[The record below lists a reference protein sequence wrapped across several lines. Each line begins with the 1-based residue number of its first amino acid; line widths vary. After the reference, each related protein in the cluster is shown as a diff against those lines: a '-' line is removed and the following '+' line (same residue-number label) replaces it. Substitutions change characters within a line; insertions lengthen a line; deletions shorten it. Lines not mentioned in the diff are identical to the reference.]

1 MAQGTKYKVG
11 VMMSF
16 LTGSSPS
23 QNQERKTQQP
33 HCSHRGE
40 VWKGSPRP
48 GDICLE
54 CAVILLSLFPE
65 THGKTLRY
73 SVSKRF
79 WLLNLP
85 QKADRLKIEKPVG
98 SWVMSMRFEN
108 KEEIDISHNT
118 QNKTRLG
125 ERAVHK
131 DEGFPK
137 ELQLRMAPAFTLPLS
152 AFLVQPEPL

>member
-1 MAQGTKYKVG
+1 
-11 VMMSF
+11 MSF

-33 HCSHRGE
+33 HCFHRGE

-65 THGKTLRY
+65 PHGKTLRY

-85 QKADRLKIEKPVG
+85 QKADRLKIEKQQT
-98 SWVMSMRFEN
+98 
-108 KEEIDISHNT
+108 DISHNT
-118 QNKTRLG
+118 QNETRPG
-125 ERAVHK
+125 EHTVHK

-137 ELQLRMAPAFTLPLS
+137 ELQLIMVPEFTLPLS
-152 AFLVQPEPL
+152 AFLVQSEPL

>member
-11 VMMSF
+11 VMRSF

-85 QKADRLKIEKPVG
+85 QKAHRLKIEKPVS
-98 SWVMSMRFEN
+98 SWVMSVHLEK
-108 KEEIDISHNT
+108 KEQTDISHNK
-118 QNKTRLG
+118 QNETRQG

-137 ELQLRMAPAFTLPLS
+137 DLQLRMALAFTLSLS

>member
-33 HCSHRGE
+33 HSSHRGE

-48 GDICLE
+48 GDFCLE
-54 CAVILLSLFPE
+54 CAVILLSLFLE

-85 QKADRLKIEKPVG
+85 QKADRLKIEKQQT
-98 SWVMSMRFEN
+98 
-108 KEEIDISHNT
+108 DISHNT